1 MVTLGIVFSHD
12 GTLSI
17 VRDGKHEYSCG
28 EERFNRI
35 KAYVGFPFQA
45 LREAISSGRLVPEEV
60 EVVAVPLAS
69 YPHRAAKM
77 FAFITTEDKTY
88 YDLQNEKEPE
98 GFSLPDDGWK
108 SIKNDEDCRLYVE
121 KKVRLLLDTVGIK
134 APIEFYDHH
143 LAHAASAY
151 YASGLNRALAITMDG
166 EGDGLSAT
174 VSICEGDRIDR
185 ISATDR
191 VDSAGYLYA
200 AVTKRCGFKMSR
212 HEGKITGLAA
222 YGNPDVGYAKLAK
235 HVKLE
240 DGRLHLVG
248 LRGNNLVER
257 LLRRSFQILG
267 MGRSFGAFQ
276 LIEKC
281 SALSDAD
288 LSAAVQRLLED
299 RIAEIIRYWGGET
312 GIRDVVVAGGIFAN
326 VKFNQRIGELD
337 CVDSLFVFPDMGDG
351 GTAYGAA
358 IYSHVLRHGYQSKQS
373 RLSDVYLGPDFS
385 DEDIKRELE
394 KDPRI
399 IFQRSDDIAADT
411 AKKLAE
417 GCIVGWFQGRMEY
430 GPRALGHRSILA
442 SPVDASINKW
452 LNERMRRTEFMPFA
466 PSCLYEYADE
476 LFEIHK
482 PSLKRPAEFMTITFR
497 MKDEWAKRAPAVSHV
512 DQTARPQLVR
522 AEVEPLYHHLLSEYL
537 RLTGLPLVINT
548 SFNVH
553 EEPIVCQPT
562 EGIKALQTGMVDVLS
577 IGSFLAT
584 YQPESDTAHT

>member
-17 VRDGKHEYSCG
+17 VRDGKHEYSSG

-45 LREAISSGRLVPEEV
+45 LREAIASGRLVPEEV

-69 YPHRAAKM
+69 YPYRAARM
-77 FAFITTEDKTY
+77 FAFITTEDKVY
-88 YDLQNEKEPE
+88 YDLQNDKQPNH
-98 GFSLPDDGWK
+98 FSLPDDGWRL
-108 SIKNDEDCRLYVE
+108 IKNDSECQQYVE
-121 KKVRLLLDTVGIK
+121 KKVRMLLDAVGIT

-151 YASGLNRALAITMDG
+151 YASGLTRALAITMDG

-174 VSICEGDRIDR
+174 VSVCEGGHIQR

-191 VDSAGYLYA
+191 FNSAGYLYA

-222 YGNPDVGYAKLAK
+222 YGKPDAGYAKLAK
-235 HVKLE
+235 YVKVEEGCL
-240 DGRLHLVG
+240 RLTG
-248 LRGNNLVER
+248 LRGNSVVER
-257 LLRRSFQILG
+257 LLRRSYQILG

-281 SALSDAD
+281 SELSDVD
-288 LSAAVQRLLED
+288 LAAAVQHLLEE
-299 RIAEIIRYWGGET
+299 RITEIVGYWVERT
-312 GIRDVVVAGGIFAN
+312 GIRDIVVAGGIFAN
-326 VKFNQRIGELD
+326 VKFNQRVGELD

-358 IYSHVLRHGYQSKQS
+358 IYSEVRRRGYDPTKT
-373 RLSDVYLGPDFS
+373 RLSDVYLGPAFS
-385 DEDIKRELE
+385 DDEIKAELTKDTRIKFHRSEDVAAEVAM
-394 KDPRI
+394 
-399 IFQRSDDIAADT
+399 QIA
-411 AKKLAE
+411 
-417 GCIVGWFQGRMEY
+417 GGQIVGWFQGRMEY

-452 LNERMRRTEFMPFA
+452 LNDRMHRTEFMPFA

-497 MKDEWAKRAPAVSHV
+497 MRDEWARRAPAVSHV

-522 AEVEPLYHHLLSEYL
+522 SDVEPLYHRLLSEYL
-537 RLTGLPLVINT
+537 RLTGLPLLINT

-553 EEPIVCQPT
+553 EEPIVCQPE
-562 EGIKALQTGMVDVLS
+562 EGIKALRMGMVDVLA
-577 IGSFLAT
+577 IGNFVAT
-584 YQPESDTAHT
+584 YQ

>member
-17 VRDGKHEYSCG
+17 VRNGKHQYSTG

-35 KAYVGFPFQA
+35 KSYVGFPFQA
-45 LREAISSGRLVPEEV
+45 LRAAIASGNLVPDEV
-60 EVVAVPLAS
+60 EMVAIPLAS
-69 YPHRAAKM
+69 YPHRAAQM
-77 FAFITTEDKTY
+77 YAFLTTEEKVY
-88 YDLQNEKEPE
+88 YDLQNEKAPK

-108 SIKNDEDCRLYVE
+108 AIKNDDDCRKYIE
-121 KKVRLLLDTVGIK
+121 NKIRILLDAVGIK

-143 LAHAASAY
+143 LTHAASAY

-174 VSICEGDRIDR
+174 VSVCEGASIERV
-185 ISATDR
+185 SATDR
-191 VDSAGYLYA
+191 LDSAGYIYA
-200 AVTKRCGFKMSR
+200 AVTRRCGFKMSR

-222 YGNPDVGYAKLAK
+222 YGNPGAGYAKLARY
-235 HVKLE
+235 VTVVE
-240 DGRLHLVG
+240 GRLRLVG
-248 LRGNNLVER
+248 LRGNGLVER
-257 LLRRSFQILG
+257 GVRRVFRLFG
-267 MGRSFGAFQ
+267 MDRSFGAFQ
-276 LIEKC
+276 LVEKC
-281 SALSDAD
+281 GEFSNQD

-299 RIAEIIRYWGGET
+299 RIAEIVQYWVDKT

-351 GTAYGAA
+351 GAAYGAA
-358 IYSHVLRHGYQSKQS
+358 IYSEVRRKGYNLAQT
-373 RLSDVYLGPDFS
+373 RLEDVYLGPDFP
-385 DEDIKRELE
+385 DEQIMLELE

-399 IFQRSDDIAADT
+399 IFHRSDDVAAET
-411 AKKLAE
+411 AKQIAE
-417 GCIVGWFQGRMEY
+417 GRIVGWFQGRMEY

-442 SPVDASINKW
+442 SPVDATINKW
-452 LNERMRRTEFMPFA
+452 LNDRMRRTEFMPFA
-466 PSCLYEYADE
+466 PSCLYEYADQ
-476 LFEIHK
+476 LFEIRK

-522 AEVEPLYHHLLSEYL
+522 SDVEPLYHRLLSEYL

-553 EEPIVCQPT
+553 EEPIVCQPK
-562 EGIKALQTGMVDVLS
+562 EAIKALQTGMVDVLS
-577 IGSFLAT
+577 IGNFVAT
-584 YQPESDTAHT
+584 YK

>member
-28 EERFNRI
+28 EERFNRV

-45 LREAISSGRLVPEEV
+45 LREAIASGRLVPEEV
-60 EVVAVPLAS
+60 EIVAVPLAS
-69 YPHRAAKM
+69 YPHRAAQM
-77 FAFITTEDKTY
+77 FAFVTTEDKVY
-88 YDLQNEKEPE
+88 YDLQNDKAPE

-108 SIKNDEDCRLYVE
+108 TIKNDKECRAYVE
-121 KKVRLLLDTVGIK
+121 KKLRHLLDSFGIK

-143 LAHAASAY
+143 QTHAASAY
-151 YASGLNRALAITMDG
+151 YSSGLSRALAITMDG

-174 VSICEGDRIDR
+174 VSVCDGDRIDR

-222 YGNPDVGYAKLAK
+222 YGNPDAGYARLAR
-235 HVKLE
+235 HVTVV
-240 DGRLHLVG
+240 DGRLRLVG
-248 LRGNNLVER
+248 LRRNSLMEK
-257 LLRRSFQILG
+257 LLRRGFRLLG
-267 MGRSFGAFQ
+267 KVRTFGAFQ
-276 LIEKC
+276 LVDTC
-281 SALSDAD
+281 SD
-288 LSAAVQRLLED
+288 LSNKDVSAAMQRLLED
-299 RIAEIIRYWGGET
+299 RIAEIVHYWVEKT

-326 VKFNQRIGELD
+326 VKFNQRIGELA

-358 IYSHVLRHGYQSKQS
+358 MYSEVQRKGYIPAQS
-373 RLSDVYLGPDFS
+373 RLPDVYLGPEFS
-385 DEDIKRELE
+385 DEEIKVELE
-394 KDPRI
+394 KDSRI
-399 IFQRSDDIAADT
+399 KFYCSDDFAADT
-411 AKKLAE
+411 AKQIAE
-417 GCIVGWFQGRMEY
+417 KRIVGWFQGRMEY

-442 SPVDASINKW
+442 SPVDATINKW
-452 LNERMRRTEFMPFA
+452 LNDRMRRTEFMPFA

-482 PSLKRPAEFMTITFR
+482 STLKKPAEFMTITFR
-497 MKDEWAKRAPAVSHV
+497 MKDEWAKRAPAVSHI

-522 AEVEPLYHHLLSEYL
+522 SDAEPLYHRLLSEYL
-537 RLTGLPLVINT
+537 CLTGLPLLINT

-553 EEPIVCQPT
+553 EEPIVCRPE
-562 EGIKALQTGMVDVLS
+562 EGIKALQTGMIDVLS
-577 IGSFLAT
+577 IGSFVAT
-584 YQPESDTAHT
+584 YQ